1 MPFQYKPRE
10 VISRRK
16 KVCEKELRN
25 AIDEVK
31 GGASIRQTSIKY
43 GIDRSTL
50 RRYRL
55 NEEKL
60 KKFEQKNS
68 QYKQSQIFNTSE
80 EKLLIEYLL
89 TCSKMHYGLT
99 RKQTIQLAFEF
110 AKANSKKNKYNS
122 VMSNWMLSNPGK
134 TVTIYNISGF
144 VKTVMSQT
152 FSHDNI
158 LSGFKKA
165 GIHPFNPDVFSDEDF
180 LCSAVT
186 APENVETVPV
196 QDDTS
201 VLRENIEGLSGES
214 SSTSSEIV
222 LPAMIR
228 SYPKAPPRKMFR
240 RGRQPG
246 KTKILTI
253 TPEKENI
260 HIGCPTE
267 ISTAST
273 SCEVMEHTQV
283 IGSTK
288 MQKVDHVKRTVFKQ
302 SDNEQV
308 IKNNQKEK
316 ENLEAREKK
325 IRKKK
330 VVKVVHKK
338 ARRRKKVLN
347 DDSSETECEDEN
359 ISYADSSSDE
369 DFEKNLE
376 MDSRWYCFVCQS
388 EEIMDMRLCG
398 SCRRYVH
405 VICVGLTK
413 NDTGVFICHECD
425 ET

>member
-89 TCSKMHYGLT
+89 TCSKINRVLLILDHVS
-99 RKQTIQLAFEF
+99 IDAISF
-110 AKANSKKNKYNS
+110 AKSHWITLLTIPPHCSNKLQPLVIAVYSPFKNKYNS

-134 TVTIYNISGF
+134 TVTIYNIPGF

-152 FSHDNI
+152 FSQDNI

-186 APENVETVPV
+186 DKDCPQRETTNNEP
-196 QDDTS
+196 
-201 VLRENIEGLSGES
+201 LRLES
-214 SSTSSEIV
+214 QIV
-222 LPAMIR
+222 
-228 SYPKAPPRKMFR
+228 F
-240 RGRQPG
+240 G
-246 KTKILTI
+246 
-253 TPEKENI
+253 
-260 HIGCPTE
+260 
-267 ISTAST
+267 
-273 SCEVMEHTQV
+273 
-283 IGSTK
+283 
-288 MQKVDHVKRTVFKQ
+288 
-302 SDNEQV
+302 
-308 IKNNQKEK
+308 
-316 ENLEAREKK
+316 
-325 IRKKK
+325 
-330 VVKVVHKK
+330 
-338 ARRRKKVLN
+338 
-347 DDSSETECEDEN
+347 
-359 ISYADSSSDE
+359 
-369 DFEKNLE
+369 
-376 MDSRWYCFVCQS
+376 
-388 EEIMDMRLCG
+388 
-398 SCRRYVH
+398 
-405 VICVGLTK
+405 
-413 NDTGVFICHECD
+413 
-425 ET
+425 